1 MRRVATVS
9 GHLTAGAALSVP
21 AAAERKPP
29 PPRDHTPGEHQPVAR
44 QLGVTY
50 GPTALVKGV
59 HWIGFRD
66 GPGET
71 EGRVLELQDSIEL
84 RDTDCWIS
92 TYPKCGTT
100 WTHQISLLLTNDG
113 NPEAWDGNP
122 QGRSSLLTSWP
133 EMMYDGSDGSFLSD
147 LADVPNPRL
156 MKTHAPWQ
164 LLPGRRGGVG
174 ACPCKAIYVTRNP
187 KDACVSMMYHA
198 QAVVHHL
205 SNEPTNRNVGGPPV
219 ARL

>member
-21 AAAERKPP
+21 AAERNKPP

-71 EGRVLELQDSIEL
+71 EG
-84 RDTDCWIS
+84 
-92 TYPKCGTT
+92 
-100 WTHQISLLLTNDG
+100 H
-113 NPEAWDGNP
+113 
-122 QGRSSLLTSWP
+122 
-133 EMMYDGSDGSFLSD
+133 
-147 LADVPNPRL
+147 
-156 MKTHAPWQ
+156 
-164 LLPGRRGGVG
+164 
-174 ACPCKAIYVTRNP
+174 
-187 KDACVSMMYHA
+187 
-198 QAVVHHL
+198 
-205 SNEPTNRNVGGPPV
+205 
-219 ARL
+219 